1 MQKLTRVC
9 VCVCNK
15 REFGLSMR
23 ACWPILAI
31 TLPLMLG
38 ECVYVS
44 VCVFECLYICVYVR
58 VPLCVCMH
66 ARMYVNKQW
75 VPLAAM
81 LVYFLAEPACPVHSP
96 VAATT
101 KF

>member
-1 MQKLTRVC
+1 MHTLMR

-15 REFGLSMR
+15 REFGLSVR

-38 ECVYVS
+38 ECVHVCVCLSVCICVCMCVFFVSVS
-44 VCVFECLYICVYVR
+44 VCV
-58 VPLCVCMH
+58 H
-66 ARMYVNKQW
+66 ARLYVNKQW

-81 LVYFLAEPACPVHSP
+81 LVYFQAEPACPILQSS

>member
-1 MQKLTRVC
+1 
-9 VCVCNK
+9 
-15 REFGLSMR
+15 MR

-38 ECVYVS
+38 ECGHVCVCLS
-44 VCVFECLYICVYVR
+44 VCIFACMCEC
-58 VPLCVCMH
+58 LCVCVH

-81 LVYFLAEPACPVHSP
+81 LVYFSAEPACPVQSS